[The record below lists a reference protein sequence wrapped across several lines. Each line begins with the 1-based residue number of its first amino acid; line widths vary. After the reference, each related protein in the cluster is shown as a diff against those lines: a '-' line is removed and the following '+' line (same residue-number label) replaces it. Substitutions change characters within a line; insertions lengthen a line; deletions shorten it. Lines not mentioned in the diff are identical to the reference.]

1 MKKHKLVHADLKP
14 DNILIRNNHKTC
26 KLSDFGSA
34 FPLEENSITEL
45 LISRY
50 YRPPEIILGLP
61 YDNSVDM
68 WSFGCTVFELYT
80 GKFLFTG
87 DNNNQMLKQ
96 IQALKGRIPNKMLKK
111 GEFVNQHFDENY
123 QFLS

>member
-14 DNILIRNNHKTC
+14 DNILIKNNNRTC

-68 WSFGCTVFELYT
+68 WSFGCTIFELYT

-87 DNNNQMLKQ
+87 CHNNEMLKQ
-96 IQALKGRIPNKMLKK
+96 IQ
-111 GEFVNQHFDENY
+111 
-123 QFLS
+123 